1 MRSRGY
7 EPIRVSLDDFY
18 GDPAKAPRVPGTTKP
33 DLEHLEALDLD
44 RLKSCLTGLINGEE
58 VTMAHYDFKHS
69 KPGNGPRLRLHPTGV
84 LVVEGIHAL
93 NDEIT
98 KIVPPEKRLRV
109 FIQPIGALPWDEARL
124 IDYQS
129 SRLLRRM
136 CRDYLFRGRTADQTI
151 DSWAEVRAGEERW
164 ILPN

>member
-1 MRSRGY
+1 LRSRGY

-33 DLEHLEALDLD
+33 DFEHLEALDLD
-44 RLKSCLTGLINGEE
+44 RIKSCLTGLINGDE
-58 VTMAHYDFKHS
+58 VTMASYDFKTQR
-69 KPGNGPRLRLHPTGV
+69 PGDGKKLRLSPHGI

-109 FIQPIGALPWDEARL
+109 FI
-124 IDYQS
+124 
-129 SRLLRRM
+129 
-136 CRDYLFRGRTADQTI
+136 
-151 DSWAEVRAGEERW
+151 
-164 ILPN
+164 